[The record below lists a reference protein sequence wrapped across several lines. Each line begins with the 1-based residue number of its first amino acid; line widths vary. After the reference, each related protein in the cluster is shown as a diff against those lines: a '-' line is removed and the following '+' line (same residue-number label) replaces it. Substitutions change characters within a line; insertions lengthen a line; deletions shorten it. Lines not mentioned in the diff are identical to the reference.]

1 MITLTIFLIL
11 LGLSAIYYKFPKRKP
26 NLIKE
31 ISKTIKK
38 LTPNNQEVIKSK
50 LFSLLDDYKV
60 EKTQEFTEALCNI
73 RDARQNINKQIS
85 NLNSQIYSTN
95 RKLATHPEDK
105 VGAKLL
111 YQNEK
116 LNEYLEKLESTLTT
130 LASQENDIN
139 VKLETFSAELALKKA
154 EISTLV
160 LINPLNNNTSHID
173 TEIKK
178 LVTEFEN
185 LQFYETTKQSVEAK
199 IENVETTKD
208 DYDEIKYIEKYKA
221 L

>member
-1 MITLTIFLIL
+1 MITLIIFLLI

-38 LTPNNQEVIKSK
+38 LTPNNQDIIKSK
-50 LFSLLDDYKV
+50 LFSLLDDYKT

-73 RDARQNINKQIS
+73 RETKQNIANQIS
-85 NLNSQIYSTN
+85 NLNSQIYSIN
-95 RKLATHPEDK
+95 KKLGMRPENK

-111 YQNEK
+111 YQKEK
-116 LNEYLEKLESTLTT
+116 LDGYRKKLELTLTT
-130 LASQENDIN
+130 LDNQENDIK
-139 VKLETFSAELALKKA
+139 VKLETFSVELALKKA
-154 EISTLV
+154 EVSTLV
-160 LINPLNNNTSHID
+160 LINPLNNNISHID

-185 LQFYETTKQSVEAK
+185 LQFYETTKQTVEAK

-208 DYDEIKYIEKYKA
+208 DYDETKYIEKYKA